1 MDHTTV
7 NVKSGIAKILK
18 QYRWKN
24 LDLGSKKEKYFNK
37 TQNAQMY
44 KRKKMIDLIKI

>member
-24 LDLGSKKEKYFNK
+24 LDLGSKKEN
-37 TQNAQMY
+37 
-44 KRKKMIDLIKI
+44 ILIKHKMHKCIKGKKW